1 MRCEK
6 CLGIMLL
13 PFYYLKPDLEE
24 GRYRLHNNDIHDSR
38 YQAFVSPLTTAV
50 KRDFSPDAV
59 GLDYGCGP
67 GPVAAVELEKQGFT
81 VRLYDPFFENHQ
93 ENLQQQYNFI
103 ICCEVMEHFHQP
115 AKEFR
120 LLSDLLRPGGKL
132 YCKTS
137 LFTEDL
143 NFPEWYYKN
152 DPTHVFFYAKE
163 SLEWI
168 RNNLGFRNLTIEPKL
183 IVLEK

>member
-1 MRCEK
+1 MRCK
-6 CLGIMLL
+6 NCLGIMLL
-13 PFYYLKPDLEE
+13 PSFYLDPDLEE

-38 YQAFVSPLTTAV
+38 YQAFVSPITKAV
-50 KRDFSPDAV
+50 QQDFSRAAV
-59 GLDYGCGP
+59 GLDFGCGP

-93 ENLQQQYNFI
+93 ENLQQQYDFI
-103 ICCEVMEHFHQP
+103 ICCEVMEHFHKPQ
-115 AKEFR
+115 AEFR
-120 LLSDLLRPGGKL
+120 LLYNLLKAGGKL

-137 LFTEDL
+137 LFNENISFAD
-143 NFPEWYYKN
+143 WYYKE
-152 DPTHVFFYAKE
+152 DPTHVFLYTKE

-168 RNNLGFRNLTIEPKL
+168 RSNNGFKNLRIEPKL